1 MPSSITK
8 HLHSELDRARTIA
21 REWKTPQ
28 NSGKILI
35 LVEGWEDRL
44 VYEGLFKREIVR
56 LIDCGGCDDAIGLNT
71 CLNRIAHNII
81 RIAIIDSD
89 FRFFYGRNKKK
100 ANVFFT
106 DTHDMETMFMFNPRC
121 FQSILKRKKCINITH
136 NDIVK
141 DLRLLSY
148 IRWYNQDA
156 KMKYKEKGLDIVHM
170 SKTKIL
176 NYDELM
182 KFFLP
187 SSGTTKQWLKRCF
200 SHFRTKHS
208 RVKSEHL
215 INGHDYVDRF
225 CHYAKSRDNRQLS
238 SEDVLLGIA
247 EVCDS
252 AWFQSTRL
260 GREINNWQNE
270 KRISILL

>member
-1 MPSSITK
+1 MPSSISK
-8 HLHSELDRARTIA
+8 HLHSKQDRARTLV
-21 REWKTPQ
+21 REWKTPK
-28 NSGKILI
+28 NAGKIMV
-35 LVEGWEDRL
+35 LVEGWEDIL
-44 VYEGLFKREIVR
+44 VYERLFKSDIVR

-100 ANVFFT
+100 SNVFFT
-106 DTHDMETMFMFNPRC
+106 DTHDMETMLMFNTRC
-121 FQSILKRKKCINITH
+121 FQSILGKMRCTNFTH

-156 KMKYKEKGLDIVHM
+156 KMKYKEKGLDIVNM
-170 SKTKIL
+170 SRTKIL
-176 NYDELM
+176 NYDALM
-182 KFFLP
+182 NYFSP

-200 SHFRTKHS
+200 THFRTIHS
-208 RVKSEHL
+208 RAKSEQL
-215 INGHDYVDRF
+215 INGHDYVNRF
-225 CHYAKSRDNRQLS
+225 CHYAKSRDNLQLS

-252 AWFQSTRL
+252 AWFQTTRL
-260 GREINNWQNE
+260 WKEIINWQN
-270 KRISILL
+270 KKGVSILL